1 MILGQMV
8 SNKELL
14 ENYRGMKIYLVR
26 AGMIHGVLERL
37 LTKIRRCG
45 RGPTTRSLGDLRS
58 PWLINVNK
66 HLLNGM
72 ILQVLYAG
80 S

>member
-14 ENYRGMKIYLVR
+14 ENYRGMKIYVVR

-37 LTKIRRCG
+37 LTKIRKCG
-45 RGPTTRSLGDLRS
+45 RGWKGSHNPILRG
-58 PWLINVNK
+58 LTITMVNK
-66 HLLNGM
+66 C
-72 ILQVLYAG
+72 
-80 S
+80 